1 MKPTNEQTPPQRPK
15 RETWTIDPP
24 PDLKRMVA
32 RALKNLGAKPGET
45 RGLRTRIVV
54 DCIRIGMQSKGLARK
69 KDLAQ

>member
-1 MKPTNEQTPPQRPK
+1 MKPTTEQNPSPRPK

-24 PDLKRMVA
+24 EDLKRMVA
-32 RALKNLGAKPGET
+32 RALKELGAKPGET

-54 DCIRIGMQSKGLARK
+54 EAARMGMQAKGFARK